1 MNLYR
6 NHEQYADPT
15 AGAALAHIA
24 YEERLARRKSKQA
37 KEREK
42 VTKAHTCRNT
52 PASTPRKKQHKPTRW
67 IKAWPKTL
75 NQPISDATPVLVR
88 GQQNATMMGVLD

>member
-1 MNLYR
+1 MYR

-24 YEERLARRKSKQA
+24 YEERLARRKIKQA
-37 KEREK
+37 KERK
-42 VTKAHTCRNT
+42 KATKAHVCRNT
-52 PASTPRKKQHKPTRW
+52 PAPKPRRKQQKPTRW

-75 NQPISDATPVLVR
+75 NRPISDATPVLVR
-88 GQQNATMMGVLD
+88 GQQNATMMEVLD